1 MGRDFVRHPLKT
13 SCRDAHSTVRAET
26 IEAECNCNFLLCF
39 GCNRIKL
46 ISHVI
51 RAGCGLFC
59 LYIIVQSM
67 LKAAPTNLSRP
78 PNWYYSISTCIPL
91 HPPYSPVL
99 IFLISCPPTSELDPA
114 QPVPAPAVSEGA
126 ERGCGQ
132 VLLVDAQ
139 PGEEALCQ
147 AKKESHQVCHRSKL
161 LTGKIICGNIFVAAV
176 T

>member
-26 IEAECNCNFLLCF
+26 IEAECNCNFLSCF

-91 HPPYSPVL
+91 HPPVL
-99 IFLISCPPTSELDPA
+99 TRTYLPNQLPPTSELDPA

-126 ERGCGQ
+126 ERGCRQ

-147 AKKESHQVCHRSKL
+147 AKKESHQVC
-161 LTGKIICGNIFVAAV
+161 V
-176 T
+176 TY